1 MADKKI
7 SELNSANLP
16 LTGSEELVLVQ
27 GGETK
32 KVPVSE
38 VGGGGSLK
46 KIVYSIT
53 QSGTDDPIFNLLE
66 NNSSLDLSGS
76 VFTRNQQGRYT
87 LEIITNDASL
97 FSKFFPSVIGNIN
110 SGNSSTI
117 QVFKNDLIGKLGR
130 IDLEVLTFEEAILK
144 DDLLLDTLLEIYIN
158 E

>member
-16 LTGSEELVLVQ
+16 LDGNEELVLVQ

-32 KVPVSE
+32 KVAVSE

-53 QSGTDDPIFNLLE
+53 QSATDDPVFNLLE

-76 VFTRNQQGRYT
+76 IFIRNQQGRYT
-87 LEIITNDASL
+87 LQIMTSDTSL

-110 SGNSSTI
+110 SGNSCTI
-117 QVFKNDLIGKLGR
+117 QVFKNDVIGKLGR
-130 IDLEVLTFEEAILK
+130 IDLEVITFEDLVIK
-144 DDLLLDTLLEIYIN
+144 DNLLFDTLLQIYIN